1 MATVLITDA
10 HERAMLA
17 AARSLHRADWRVHAA
32 ASQHPAP
39 GQWSRACDARF
50 HLTDPKQSPAAFAA
64 ELEEIL
70 GDRGEDVLLPGSDAS
85 LLVISADRERLDAR
99 SRIGLPEPDA
109 VARSLSKIAL
119 NEAAES
125 VGFEVPETIVCED
138 QASALAAADR
148 LGYPLLLKPDRSV
161 FERGGVL
168 HQQKSAVIYDPSSLR
183 ACLPK
188 FGDRCLLQQQ
198 EAGAAISFA
207 GVLVEDRLIASVFSR
222 YRRTWPPDGGSVSY
236 SETLTPTPALQHRVR
251 DLLVRIGWQGMFELE
266 LVERPGGEAAPID
279 LNPRA
284 YGSLALAERAGVPL
298 AVVWCEWLLGNEL
311 RMGIARPGVRYRW
324 EDSDVRH
331 MLWQLRHKRPG
342 AALSVLRPRRRTV
355 KAHLE
360 LTDPLPLAARL
371 GLMARHRAKPS
382 RSSSSR
388 PPGPGGRLRQ
398 ALAKRTRSDARV
410 AVIGAG
416 PYGLAA
422 AAFLDRAGISVHMI
436 GRPMEFWR
444 TQMPHGMLLRSRW
457 RSSHIA
463 DPGRG
468 LTLDVFERERGAK
481 LAAPIPIED
490 FIAYGEWYQRRVVP
504 EPDQR
509 RVELLERA
517 NGGFALGLDDGET
530 IAASHVVVATGLREF
545 ASRPEPLAGLPGDVV
560 SHSADHVDFASFTG
574 KSVLVIGGGQ
584 SALESAALLCE
595 AGAEVEVLARRAAI
609 KWLQP
614 DNAPGLGARVNRLIL
629 PPTDVGGRVTGW
641 IAAAPDLYRGVPDEL
656 QPTVYRRVAGP
667 AGADWLRPRLESATL
682 TMERTVVRADA
693 GDGVEVELDDGST
706 RSVDHVLMATGF
718 DVDMASLSFLD
729 SAASGR
735 SRASERVP
743 RARPW
748 PRVERAGTPHHR
760 CARFAQLRT
769 DHAVR
774 RRHLVRGAGADRA
787 HSGNPPPTAAGLVPP
802 AARGAA
808 GLALVAWPD
817 HGRRRRETA
826 RRVLARA
833 RARARPVPTP
843 PPRSAR
849 GWPATHSRSRSTA
862 SSATSAARC
871 RTGRRSRSSYPA
883 ATTIRSGWFATTRPM
898 FWPRP

>member
-17 AARSLHRADWRVHAA
+17 AARSLHRAGWRVHAA
-32 ASQHPAP
+32 ASQRPAP

-50 HLTDPKQSPAAFAA
+50 QVTDPKQSPAAFAA

-85 LLVISADRERLDAR
+85 LLAISADRERLEAR
-99 SRIGLPEPDA
+99 SRIGLPEPEA

-119 NEAAES
+119 NEAAEGL
-125 VGFEVPETIVCED
+125 GFEVPETIVCDDE
-138 QASALAAADR
+138 AGALAAAER

-168 HQQKSAVIYDPSSLR
+168 QQRKSAVIYAPSSLR
-183 ACLPK
+183 ACLPQ
-188 FGDRCLLQQQ
+188 FGDRYLLQRQ

-207 GVLVEDRLIASVFSR
+207 GVIVEERMIASVFSR

-236 SETLTPTPALQHRVR
+236 SETLTPQPALQQRVR

-266 LVERPGGEAAPID
+266 LVERADGDAAPID

-311 RMGIARPGVRYRW
+311 RMGAARPGVRYRW

-331 MLWQLRHKRPG
+331 MLWQLRRNRPG
-342 AALSVLRPRRRTV
+342 AALAVLRPRRRTV
-355 KAHLE
+355 KAHFE

-382 RSSSSR
+382 RGSR
-388 PPGPGGRLRQ
+388 SQPGRLGRLRQ
-398 ALAKRTRSDARV
+398 ALTRRARPDTRV

-422 AAFLDRAGISVHMI
+422 AAFLDRAGISTHVI

-509 RVELLERA
+509 RLELLERA
-517 NGGFALGLDDGET
+517 NGGFELGLDDGET
-530 IAASHVVVATGLREF
+530 IAATHVVVATGLREF
-545 ASRPEPLAGLPGDVV
+545 ASRPQPLAGLPADLV
-560 SHSADHVDFASFTG
+560 SHSADHVDFAAFDG
-574 KSVLVIGGGQ
+574 KSVLVVGGGQ

-595 AGAEVEVLARRAAI
+595 AGADVEVLARRAAI

-641 IAAAPDLYRGVPDEL
+641 IAAAPDLYRGVPEEL

-667 AGADWLRPRLESATL
+667 AGADWLRPRLERATL
-682 TMERTVVRADA
+682 TMERKVVRAEA
-693 GDGVEVELDDGST
+693 GGGVEVELDDGST
-706 RSVDHVLMATGF
+706 RTVDHVLMATGF
-718 DVDMASLSFLD
+718 DVDMASLSFLGP
-729 SAASGR
+729 SLLAALERASGYPVLGPGLE
-735 SRASERVP
+735 SSVPGLHIIGAPASHSFGPIMRFVVGTWYAAPALTERIAGIRRRPLRLSYRP
-743 RARPW
+743 R
-748 PRVERAGTPHHR
+748 
-760 CARFAQLRT
+760 
-769 DHAVR
+769 HAVR
-774 RRHLVRGAGADRA
+774 RV
-787 HSGNPPPTAAGLVPP
+787 
-802 AARGAA
+802 
-808 GLALVAWPD
+808 WP
-817 HGRRRRETA
+817 
-826 RRVLARA
+826 
-833 RARARPVPTP
+833 
-843 PPRSAR
+843 S
-849 GWPATHSRSRSTA
+849 
-862 SSATSAARC
+862 
-871 RTGRRSRSSYPA
+871 
-883 ATTIRSGWFATTRPM
+883 
-898 FWPRP
+898 